1 MCVDFGDVGSSL
13 GQGGGGGMDRND
25 ADKECVRSLTREKC
39 AVTEFKEIMVSDV
52 LPILRSSARRGEMER
67 DKYSEVVYK
76 FDMLEN
82 ELHMLKQEENLE
94 EGIDRLEKVMEE
106 LEATYRKSAE
116 DMERRAQSLEE
127 MEHNVGK
134 THEKLEE
141 GIRKLEKVREEAEAS
156 LLKAEMAREGGGDE
170 DDEEVRGK

>member
-1 MCVDFGDVGSSL
+1 
-13 GQGGGGGMDRND
+13 MDRND

-39 AVTEFKEIMVSDV
+39 AVTEFKEIMMSDV
-52 LPILRSSARRGEMER
+52 LPILEKSMVRE
-67 DKYSEVVYK
+67 KFLFVVSK
-76 FDMLEN
+76 FDNLEN

-134 THEKLEE
+134 MHEKLEE

-170 DDEEVRGK
+170 DDEDDEEVRGK